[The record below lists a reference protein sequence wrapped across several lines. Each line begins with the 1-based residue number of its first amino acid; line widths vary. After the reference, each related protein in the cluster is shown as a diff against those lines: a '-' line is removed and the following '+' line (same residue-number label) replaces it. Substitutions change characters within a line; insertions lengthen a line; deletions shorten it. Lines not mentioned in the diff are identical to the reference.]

1 MCGRALFS
9 LKVLGFAVGI
19 PSFVSEFYSL
29 FHQVFLGCIRVLF
42 GEFLKGLGDE
52 EREHWVISIH
62 VLIIPHYTGIAS
74 LFFVVILAKRN
85 CGKQKNH

>member
-1 MCGRALFS
+1 
-9 LKVLGFAVGI
+9 
-19 PSFVSEFYSL
+19 
-29 FHQVFLGCIRVLF
+29 VLF

-52 EREHWVISIH
+52 EREHRVISIH

-74 LFFVVILAKRN
+74 LLFVVILAKRN